1 MIAHNTIIPPQQIF
15 LKSNEGSSHNLKK
28 KSDIT
33 FTLKHDINIP
43 SNIDT
48 YIQLNSFKFINC
60 FYNVNS
66 TNNILYYS
74 YSSSL
79 AGLLDIHTYIIPVG
93 RYSMSS
99 LISTLNIELSGYM
112 TMAFDS
118 NTFKIT
124 VQASTDNIMIRSGV
138 NNCNM
143 LIGFDNENSIA
154 DNILISP
161 NLANLSGTQMV
172 YISLGNLGIQSNES
186 KISTLNN
193 IIDAINITTLIG
205 TTETYMNTSGSKY
218 KIIGTNIN
226 SLNIRLYDEFNN
238 LLDFNDTNWYMSLS
252 LIFAYKMTHIP
263 APTLNDIEST
273 NDIMLNN

>member
-1 MIAHNTIIPPQQIF
+1 MIAHNTILYPQQIF
-15 LKSNEGSSHNLKK
+15 LKSNEATSHNNKK
-28 KSDIT
+28 KSDVS
-33 FTLKHDINIP
+33 FVLKHDIIIP
-43 SNIDT
+43 NNVDT

-66 TNNILYYS
+66 SNNVLYYS
-74 YSSSL
+74 YSSSPT
-79 AGLLDIHTYIIPVG
+79 GILDIYSYIIPPG
-93 RYSMSS
+93 RYSMSA
-99 LISTLNIELSGYM
+99 LITVLNVELIGYM
-112 TMAFDS
+112 NMVFDS

-124 VQASTDNIMIRSGV
+124 VQACTDNIMIRSGI

-172 YISLGNLGIQSNES
+172 YICMPNLGIYSNES
-186 KISTLNN
+186 KISSLNN
-193 IIDAINITTLIG
+193 VIDSVNVTTLIG
-205 TTETYMNTSGSKY
+205 TTETYMNTSGAKY

-273 NDIMLNN
+273 NDIILNN